1 MPSRRETVQLRVDYA
16 NVIAGLKEA
25 DTATRREVRASSATP
40 ATKSGR
46 APPNAS
52 TPTTNGRRRATGS
65 GSGNAAS
72 RSNSRF
78 AAQPGSTHS
87 SAPCRCAK
95 ALVPSLDANEDSI
108 YEDFEKALDKSA
120 LIFNGGL

>member
-25 DTATRREVRASSATP
+25 DTATRREVRAELRHAGDKVREGATQRFNTYDQRSAQGYRVRVRQRGV
-40 ATKSGR
+40 AVEQSLR
-46 APPNAS
+46 R
-52 TPTTNGRRRATGS
+52 TTGQHPQFGTL
-65 GSGNAAS
+65 
-72 RSNSRF
+72 
-78 AAQPGSTHS
+78 QMV
-87 SAPCRCAK
+87 K

-108 YEDFEKALDKSA
+108 YDDFEKAIDKST

>member
-25 DTATRREVRASSATP
+25 DTATRREVRAELRHAGD
-40 ATKSGR
+40 KVREG
-46 APPNAS
+46 
-52 TPTTNGRRRATGS
+52 
-65 GSGNAAS
+65 
-72 RSNSRF
+72 
-78 AAQPGSTHS
+78 AAQRFNTYDQR
-87 SAPCRCAK
+87 SAQGYRVRVRQRGVAVEQSIRRTTGQHPQFGTLQMVK

-108 YEDFEKALDKSA
+108 YEDFEKAIDKSA